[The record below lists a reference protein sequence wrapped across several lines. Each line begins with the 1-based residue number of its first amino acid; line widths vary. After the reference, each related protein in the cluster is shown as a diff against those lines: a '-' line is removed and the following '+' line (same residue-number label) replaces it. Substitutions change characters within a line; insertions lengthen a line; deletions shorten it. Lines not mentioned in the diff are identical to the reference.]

1 MKPSIDKSV
10 IDKTNAWPFVE
21 AKKIL
26 KERKEYIDRKNKI
39 ILQTGYGPSG
49 LPHIGT
55 FGEVARTSMV
65 VNALNQ
71 LTDIPKEIIT
81 FSDDM
86 DGLRKIPDNV
96 PNKDLLEKNLN
107 KPLTSVPDP
116 FNKFGSFGEH
126 NNEMLKKFLNQF
138 GFKYTFKSSSKL
150 YSSGQFNETLK
161 EVLNNY
167 QDIMDIIIPTLGKER
182 QKTYSPFLPIC
193 PDTGRVLEI
202 PVIEIDKVNSKIVFD
217 NDGKKLEK
225 SILNGEC
232 KLQWK
237 VDWAMRWYALDVDF
251 EMYGKDLIESAI
263 LSTKIINLLGK
274 KNPSGFA
281 YELFLDEKGEKIS
294 KSKGNGIT
302 IDQWLEFASPE
313 SLSLF
318 MYQNPKR
325 AKKLYKE
332 IVPKAVD
339 EYLDFIDKSK
349 NQDEKQLILNPVW
362 HVHNGNVPQEDMIMT
377 FSMLLNLVETSN
389 ANSKDLLWK
398 FVKKYKP
405 NIKEENFPIFDK
417 LVEYSIKYFKEVIK
431 ENKKYKKP
439 NINEKKALEELVKT
453 LSECNDKM
461 LPEEIQTKIYSVG
474 KENGYRDNL
483 RDWFKLIYEVV
494 FGDENGPRLGFFI
507 SFFGIQETKEL
518 ISEKINN
525 V

>member
-1 MKPSIDKSV
+1 V
-10 IDKTNAWPFVE
+10 IEKINLDKTNAWPFVE

-26 KERKEYIDRKNKI
+26 QEKKI
-39 ILQTGYGPSG
+39 SIEKKGKITLQTGYGPSG

-55 FGEVARTSMV
+55 FGEVARTSMI
-65 VNALNQ
+65 VNALNH

-96 PNKDLLEKNLN
+96 PNQELLNQNLH

-116 FNKFGSFGEH
+116 FKKYNSFGEH
-126 NNEMLKKFLNQF
+126 NNEMLKNFLNQF
-138 GFKYTFKSSSKL
+138 KFKYNFKSSTSL
-150 YSSGQFNETLK
+150 YKSGFFNSTLQTVF
-161 EVLNNY
+161 ENY
-167 QDIMDIIIPTLGKER
+167 EGIMDIIIPTLGKER

-193 PDTGRVLEI
+193 PETGIVLEI
-202 PVIEIDKVNSKIVFD
+202 PVLEILKEKSKIIFD
-217 NDGKKLEK
+217 NNGKKLEA
-225 SILNGEC
+225 SILDGNC

-263 LSTKIINLLGK
+263 LSTKIIKLMGK
-274 KNPSGFA
+274 NNPSGFA

-302 IDQWLEFASPE
+302 IGQWLKYASPE

-339 EYLDFIDKSK
+339 EYLDFI
-349 NQDEKQLILNPVW
+349 EKGKTQNELQLLMNPVW
-362 HVHNGNVPQEDMIMT
+362 HVNNGKMPKEKIIMS

-389 ANSKDLLWK
+389 ADTKDLLWK
-398 FVKKYKP
+398 FVKKHKK
-405 NIKEENFPIFDK
+405 NISETEHPIFDN
-417 LVEYSIKYFKEVIK
+417 LITYAIKYFEDVVKQK
-431 ENKKYKKP
+431 KKYKKP
-439 NINEKKALEELVKT
+439 NNKEKNALKALVNTLETCNEKMT
-453 LSECNDKM
+453 
-461 LPEEIQTKIYSVG
+461 PEDIQTKIYTVG
-474 KENGYRDNL
+474 KENGYKENL

-494 FGDENGPRLGFFI
+494 FGDENGPRMGYFI
-507 SFFGIQETKEL
+507 SFFGVNETKQL
-518 ISEKINN
+518 IEDKIK
-525 V
+525 

>member
-1 MKPSIDKSV
+1 MIDKNN
-10 IDKTNAWPFVE
+10 IEKTNAWPFVE

-26 KERKEYIDRKNKI
+26 RERKKYIEKKGKI

-71 LTDIPKEIIT
+71 ITEIPKEIIT

-86 DGLRKIPDNV
+86 DGLRKVPDNI
-96 PNKDLLEKNLN
+96 PKPEILKNNLH
-107 KPLTSVPDP
+107 KPLTQIPDP
-116 FNKFGSFGEH
+116 FQKFDSFGEH
-126 NNEMLKKFLNQF
+126 NNEMLKKFLNEF
-138 GFKYTFKSSSKL
+138 NFTYSFKSSTEL
-150 YSSGQFNETLK
+150 YKNGFFNETLK
-161 EVLNNY
+161 LILNKY
-167 QDIMDIIIPTLGKER
+167 QEIMNIIIPTLGVER

-193 PDTGRVLEI
+193 PDTGVVLEI
-202 PVIEIDKVNSKIVFD
+202 PVLEIDQKNSKIVFD
-217 NDGKKLEK
+217 NFGKKLET
-225 SILNGEC
+225 SILNGNC

-237 VDWAMRWYALDVDF
+237 VDWAMRWFALDIDF

-263 LSTKIINLLGK
+263 LSTKIIKSLGK
-274 KNPSGFA
+274 VNPSGFA

-302 IDQWLEFASPE
+302 INQWLEYASPE

-339 EYLDFIDKSK
+339 EYLDFIDKGK
-349 NQDEKQLILNPVW
+349 NQTELQMLLNPVW
-362 HVHNGNVPQEDMIMT
+362 HVHNGIIPKENMIMS

-389 ANSKDLLWK
+389 ASSKELLWK

-405 NIKEENFPIFDK
+405 DILEKNQPIFDK
-417 LVEYSIKYFKEVIK
+417 LIEYAIKYFNDVIK
-431 ENKKYKKP
+431 KNKKYKKP
-439 NINEKKALEELVKT
+439 NELEKKALIALIQILEK
-453 LSECNDKM
+453 CDDKM
-461 LPEEIQTKIYSVG
+461 KPEDIQTLIYTVG
-474 KENGYRDNL
+474 KENGYKENL

-494 FGDENGPRLGFFI
+494 FGDENGPRMGFFI
-507 SFFGIQETKEL
+507 SFFGVNETKEL
-518 ISEKINN
+518 IVSKLK
-525 V
+525 